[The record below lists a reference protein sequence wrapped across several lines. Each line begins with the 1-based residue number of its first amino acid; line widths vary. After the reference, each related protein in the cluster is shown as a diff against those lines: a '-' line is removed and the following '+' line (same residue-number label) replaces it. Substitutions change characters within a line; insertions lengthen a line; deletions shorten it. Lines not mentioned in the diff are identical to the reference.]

1 MRLIKFKLTPQ
12 QEEALQALSTMAA
25 VTADANEPG
34 LIIAQIKDGYA
45 HCAFLEHETAVNV
58 IAAKAGLAKP
68 SKLNR
73 ARILA
78 DWKKKN
84 GGE

>member
-12 QEEALQALSTMAA
+12 QEEALEPLVALAGIAS
-25 VTADANEPG
+25 DAKEPG
-34 LIIAQIKDGYA
+34 LIISQIKDGYA

-58 IAAKAGLAKP
+58 CAAKAGLAKP

-73 ARILA
+73 KRIE
-78 DWKKKN
+78 KEM
-84 GGE
+84 GGMK